1 MPELPEVQTVIN
13 DMIAAGVQG
22 ATITDARVF
31 WPRTIDTHHSRDF
44 CRKIR
49 RRRIK
54 AITRRGKYIVF
65 HLAPQ
70 DCLVVHLRMTGRFHL
85 QPAGT
90 RRSKHDH
97 VVFRLDDKRQLLFF
111 DTRKFGRFSLVPD
124 PDIIVGCLGP
134 EPLGSGFTAGSLTG
148 MLASR
153 SRQIKPLLLD
163 QRFLAGLGNIYVDE
177 ALWEARIHPLRN
189 SAGLT
194 PAESKRLHRAIRKVL
209 RKGLKNFGTTLGKG
223 VSNFYSIGRKSGK
236 NREQLNVFRRT
247 GEDCP
252 RCGNAVK
259 CMVVGQRSTHICSVC
274 QKIKT

>member
-1 MPELPEVQTVIN
+1 MPELPEVQTVVN

-22 ATITDARVF
+22 ATITGARVF
-31 WPRTIDTHHSRDF
+31 WPRTIDTHHSYDF
-44 CRKIR
+44 CRKISR
-49 RRRIK
+49 RQIK

-65 HLAPQ
+65 HLVPQ

-134 EPLGSGFTAGSLTG
+134 EPLGSGFTARSLTG

-223 VSNFYSIGRKSGK
+223 ASNFYSIGRKSGQ

-247 GEDCP
+247 DEDCP

-259 CMVVGQRSTHICSVC
+259 CLVVGQRSTHICSVC
-274 QKIKT
+274 QKMKT